1 MTDQDAR
8 PATATAGGSTRRTA
22 LAGLGLAALGLLPLL
37 TACTPRAPRNAHG
50 HRDSRNPNPFWLR
63 EDQRDN

>member
-1 MTDQDAR
+1 MTDQDASL
-8 PATATAGGSTRRTA
+8 TAETTSGSTRRTA
-22 LAGLGLAALGLLPLL
+22 LAGLGLVALGLLPLL
-37 TACTPRAPRNAHG
+37 AACTPRAPSNAYG